1 MKGIFC
7 NTLSVS
13 NKLILVENLQFGS
26 RDTFNPKAID
36 HFCLLG
42 LTKESIG
49 SH

>member
-1 MKGIFC
+1 MIDMY
-7 NTLSVS
+7 NTALSVK
-13 NKLILVENLQFGS
+13 NKLILFENLQFGS
-26 RDTFNPKAID
+26 RDTFNPKAIN

>member
-1 MKGIFC
+1 MIDMY
-7 NTLSVS
+7 NTALSVR